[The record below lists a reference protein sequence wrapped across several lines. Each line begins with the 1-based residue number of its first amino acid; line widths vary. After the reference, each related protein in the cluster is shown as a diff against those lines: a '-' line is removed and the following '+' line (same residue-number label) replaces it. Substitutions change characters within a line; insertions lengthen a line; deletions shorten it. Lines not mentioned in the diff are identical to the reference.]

1 VKKST
6 SVAEPPFSSESRLA
20 YQCDT
25 QPGNSGSSVI
35 AINSAGQPKVVAV
48 HDAAAPDP
56 IQYNIGTYMF
66 DIRQTLAKN
75 GFDLARATGAVTA
88 ATKP

>member
-1 VKKST
+1 M
-6 SVAEPPFSSESRLA
+6 A

-35 AINSAGQPKVVAV
+35 AVNSAGVPKVVAV

-56 IQYNIGTYMF
+56 IQYNVGTYMY
-66 DIRQTLAKN
+66 DIRQTLTKN
-75 GFDLARATGAVTA
+75 GFNLDRAVAPQPR
-88 ATKP
+88 KP